1 MIMSLIILSR
11 TPYIAEHATRA
22 TLSIGDQTATLSLT
36 GTGTIAGPWYNA
48 TLTNTALTG
57 IIYLEYSEA
66 AGHPVLEIETSN
78 IKTFEIECRKLFEQK
93 AAEIMYIDPDDFPD
107 YYLEHWGPQ
116 QHNHVSVNILSD
128 GLDTLEIHN
137 APRPTEVKINN
148 QPYEN
153 YTYNSDSINTSI
165 PEDNAAQNIDLWF
178 NGTTTNTSSSS
189 SSSTSSSTSTGSST
203 SLTPTPSGAG
213 TLSSDTDEDTEIWT
227 PDTVQTVLII
237 GGAAAAIGGVAYVA
251 FIRPGGKIGGFRGW
265 RRR

>member
-178 NGTTTNTSSSS
+178 NGTTSTTTT
-189 SSSTSSSTSTGSST
+189 TSSSTDTSSSSST

-213 TLSSDTDEDTEIWT
+213 TLSSDTEEDTDAWT

-237 GGAAAAIGGVAYVA
+237 GGVAAAGVGITYVA
-251 FIRPGGKIGGFRGW
+251 FIRPSPRLRGFRGW